1 MSAMLQHLQ
10 DKLSCLHFY
19 YYNLT
24 MTVVMHAGL
33 IKISNN
39 FCNPRPEMTVCKEI
53 PLLVF
58 HES

>member
-1 MSAMLQHLQ
+1 MLPYLQ

-19 YYNLT
+19 YYNPT

-39 FCNPRPEMTVCKEI
+39 FYNLRPEMTVRKEI
-53 PLLVF
+53 PLFVF